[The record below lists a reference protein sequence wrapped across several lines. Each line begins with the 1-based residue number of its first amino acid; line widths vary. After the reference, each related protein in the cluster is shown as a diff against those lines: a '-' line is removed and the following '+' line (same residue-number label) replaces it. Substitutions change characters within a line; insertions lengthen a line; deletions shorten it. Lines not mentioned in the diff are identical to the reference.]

1 MFVTNVIKINGLLCA
16 DKMNSYIIKERRGR
30 NVCIQ
35 NPEQVLIQKSKPQHR
50 GTTCILCTYWIHSL
64 LVLCSAN
71 NWSQCGRMNLE
82 GRINQPGVLHVCIH
96 NSGASEVELTAK
108 WKPYFREP
116 QATRGRFKSVKDVVD
131 GGSGKCSLSACGV
144 FRGHLWD

>member
-64 LVLCSAN
+64 LVLCSATID
-71 NWSQCGRMNLE
+71 R
-82 GRINQPGVLHVCIH
+82 
-96 NSGASEVELTAK
+96 
-108 WKPYFREP
+108 
-116 QATRGRFKSVKDVVD
+116 SVV
-131 GGSGKCSLSACGV
+131 G
-144 FRGHLWD
+144 